1 MGWAL
6 LGDRVIDIGGKN
18 IGRKYSLFREFTESM
33 GDHPYEYFGVNSS
46 QVRDGKIVTFD
57 SKRRW
62 RSMLNLARG
71 ATSADAL
78 RFGRLVL
85 RVKRRE
91 DDGYLSSPY
100 FRKLGI
106 RCGARPVS
114 HFFSSEF
121 CRRII
126 RPMSIRMNGA
136 EPDEIYM
143 GTLGSNIR
151 MVLDSF
157 DQLQEGVRPVLESF
171 ARGVKVHLG
180 MQVQSLVADRGRIK
194 AMRVVHKD
202 GRIEDLGCA
211 GAILATPAPIAA
223 RLLQDIAPALAQELK
238 TVAYYPV
245 MLVVAEYDRE
255 IFSSQVRALVF
266 DEGEPISNA
275 GAYGIDDLNL
285 VRYTFSGRAARLLLQ
300 DSVEVE
306 DLLQRGEE
314 VLNRHITVNKNWRKA
329 YVTRHFELGL
339 CAYSPIQAAFLDR
352 LRDSSREVKRLGLT
366 GDYIEG
372 ASIEACFRAARSCAE
387 RAVQEEG

>member
-1 MGWAL
+1 M
-6 LGDRVIDIGGKN
+6 LGDRVVDLGGKN
-18 IGRKYSLFREFTESM
+18 IGRKYTLFREFTDSM
-33 GDHPYEYFGVNSS
+33 GGHPYEYFGVNSS
-46 QVRDGKIVTFD
+46 QVREGKIVTFD

-62 RSMLNLARG
+62 RSLLNLARD
-71 ATSADAL
+71 ATGTDAL
-78 RFGRLVL
+78 RFGRFVL

-91 DDGYLSSPY
+91 EDGYLSSPY

-106 RCGARPVS
+106 RCGARPVNR
-114 HFFSSEF
+114 FFSPEF

-157 DQLQEGVRPVLESF
+157 DQLQKGVRPLLESF
-171 ARGVKVHLG
+171 AGKVKVHLG
-180 MQVQSLVADRGRIK
+180 RPVQSIVAERGRIR
-194 AMRVVHKD
+194 AVRVVRSD
-202 GRIEDLGCA
+202 GRIEELGCA
-211 GAILATPAPIAA
+211 GVILATPAPITAH
-223 RLLQDIAPALAQELK
+223 LLQDIAPALAQELK

-275 GAYGIDDLNL
+275 GAYGINDLNL
-285 VRYTFSGRAARLLLQ
+285 VRYTFSGRTARLLLK
-300 DSVEVE
+300 DSAGIEE
-306 DLLQRGEE
+306 LLQRGEE
-314 VLNRHITVNKNWRKA
+314 VLNRHVPVNKSWRKTYIA
-329 YVTRHFELGL
+329 RHFELGL
-339 CAYSPIQAAFLDR
+339 CAYTPIQAAFLDR
-352 LRDSSREVKRLGLT
+352 LRDSLRGIKGLGLT

-387 RAVQEEG
+387 RAIHEEA

>member
-1 MGWAL
+1 MQLAA
-6 LGDRVIDIGGKN
+6 D
-18 IGRKYSLFREFTESM
+18 
-33 GDHPYEYFGVNSS
+33 SS
-46 QVRDGKIVTFD
+46 QKSPR
-57 SKRRW
+57 
-62 RSMLNLARG
+62 LLARFCPLVSQYFEV
-71 ATSADAL
+71 APLYLAPICLVSLSLSRTLRSNEISNLNADYL
-78 RFGRLVL
+78 ELIFHISTWRRHIQVLVFGRLVL